1 MANKTTWPTSFS
13 EDMVNGIV
21 DHCIAS
27 YGKRL
32 SMNDDT
38 PLAAL
43 DQFLKNWVD
52 QKFPGLSAKNKKV
65 LFLNRGLQPLLEDH
79 IHKQALFFGKGGTT
93 PVFLKRSAFQVPLF
107 RKDLQSAQQVYDF
120 KDQYKRYEAYYEGP
134 KDLLVV
140 AAIKEMVLTMAF
152 ADISALAGMEEV
164 RFCVGE

>member
-32 SMNDDT
+32 SMNDAT
-38 PLAAL
+38 PLADL
-43 DQFLKNWVD
+43 DQFLKKWVD
-52 QKFPGLSAKNKKV
+52 QKFPGLLAKNKKV
-65 LFLNRGLQPLLEDH
+65 LFLNKQLQPLLQNH
-79 IHKQALFFGKGGTT
+79 IHKQALYFGKKDNT

-164 RFCVGE
+164 RFCDGE